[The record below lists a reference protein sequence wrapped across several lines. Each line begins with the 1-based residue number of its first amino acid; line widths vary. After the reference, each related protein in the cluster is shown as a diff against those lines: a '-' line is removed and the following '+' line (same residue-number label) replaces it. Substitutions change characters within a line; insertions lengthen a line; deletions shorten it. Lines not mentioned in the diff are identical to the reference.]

1 MKEDRFLHRVWR
13 TFMSMLVMVCLCGL
27 TFTACVDDESIVDPI
42 YAVDLGLSVKW
53 AWCNVGAER
62 PEQEG
67 NLYAWGET
75 QVKSDYSPSNYEHN
89 AEYTY
94 IGTDI
99 CGTAYDAAQLAM
111 GDGWRMP
118 TREEIIEL
126 VSRCTWEKAN
136 LKGRDG
142 VFVTGPNG
150 NRIFLPNVSKG
161 YWSGAL
167 ASMDNF
173 YPERSHSLS
182 WAHSLPWLN
191 GKAVSFKLGESYCY
205 TGLAIRPVKTSDEVY
220 NDGIGNEVVSSSVT
234 YTVNGVSFTMIGVE
248 GGTFTMGSP
257 DSDTDAE
264 DNEKPAHQVKL
275 SSYYIGETEVT
286 QALWQAV
293 MGSNPSEFK
302 GDLQCP
308 VEQVTWNDCQSFIN
322 KLNKLTGKNFRLP
335 TEAEWEYAARGG
347 RESKNYKYSGSNS
360 IADVAWYGK
369 NSSDKTHP
377 VKTKQPNELGIY
389 DMSGNVV
396 EWCSDWYGSYPL
408 SLQTNPTGPS
418 VGSDR
423 VIRWGSWAAGSADV
437 CRVASRS
444 HIYPHYKS
452 SVSGLRLALSSTE
465 GDDEPEQEFITITTS
480 EATNITSEGATL
492 SGVVSGTTDAIS
504 CGIIYGTASNITS
517 LNNKRVG
524 AYYNGA
530 YSIDVSYL
538 QPGTTYYYCAYAVIG
553 GEELYGEVREF
564 TTQSITITTGEATNI
579 TPEGATLSGV
589 VSGTTDEISCGI
601 IYGTASNITSL
612 NNKRVGAYY
621 NGAYSIDV
629 SYLQPGTTYYYCAY
643 AVIGGEELYG
653 EVREFT
659 TNILIDGFEA
669 VDLGLSVKWATH
681 NVGAESPEDY
691 GDYFAWGETTT
702 KSSYAESNSV
712 THGLSDSELITLGII
727 DANGNLTVAYDA
739 ATANWGDKWRIPT
752 LNEIQELINNCTW
765 KWTVMNDVNGYEV
778 TGTNGNSIFLPT
790 AGYRRNNMSPFF
802 KDLYGYYSSATISM
816 DGVYCLHFRSD
827 IYEWN
832 NFDNRAYGLVVRPI
846 LK

>member
-150 NRIFLPNVSKG
+150 NKIFLPNVSKG
-161 YWSGAL
+161 YWSGSL
-167 ASMDNF
+167 FSMGNN

-205 TGLAIRPVKTSDEVY
+205 TGLAIRPVKGEPSVDE
-220 NDGIGNEVVSSSVT
+220 DVVISSKT

-257 DSDTDAE
+257 YSDSDAYGSE
-264 DNEKPAHQVKL
+264 QPAHQVAL
-275 SSYYIGETEVT
+275 RSYLIGETEVT
-286 QALWQAV
+286 QALWKAV
-293 MGSNPSEFK
+293 MGSNPSHFT
-302 GDLQCP
+302 GDLQRS
-308 VEQVTWNDCQSFIN
+308 VEKVGWNDCQTFIN
-322 KLNKLTGKNFRLP
+322 KLNELTGENFRLP

-347 RESKNYKYSGSNS
+347 KESKGYKYSGSDVIN
-360 IADVAWYGK
+360 DVAWYEE

-377 VKTKQPNELGIY
+377 VKTKQPNELGLY
-389 DMSGNVV
+389 DMTGNVW
-396 EWCSDWYGSYPL
+396 EWCSDYYGSY
-408 SLQTNPTGPS
+408 SSSGQTNPTGPLS
-418 VGSDR
+418 GSIR
-423 VIRWGSWAAGSADV
+423 VLRGGSWLYGTSY
-437 CRVASRS
+437 CRVAKRHRNSPDTR
-444 HIYPHYKS
+444 HRDI
-452 SVSGLRLALSSTE
+452 GLRLALSSTE
-465 GDDEPEQEFITITTS
+465 ENGEPEQEFITITTGK
-480 EATNITSEGATL
+480 ATNITFEGATL
-492 SGVVSGTTDAIS
+492 SGVVSG
-504 CGIIYGTASNITS
+504 
-517 LNNKRVG
+517 
-524 AYYNGA
+524 
-530 YSIDVSYL
+530 
-538 QPGTTYYYCAYAVIG
+538 
-553 GEELYGEVREF
+553 
-564 TTQSITITTGEATNI
+564 ATN
-579 TPEGATLSGV
+579 
-589 VSGTTDEISCGI
+589 EISCGI

-659 TNILIDGFEA
+659 TLEYNTYSVNGVSFKMIEVEGGTFTMGSPDSDSDAYSNEKPA
-669 VDLGLSVKWATH
+669 HQVTLSSYH
-681 NVGAESPEDY
+681 I
-691 GDYFAWGETTT
+691 GETEVTQALWQAVMGSNPSDFT
-702 KSSYAESNSV
+702 GDLQRPVEQVSWNDCQTFINKLNELTGENFRLPTEAEWEYAARGGKESKGYKYSGSDVLDDVAWNPSNSSST
-712 THGLSDSELITLGII
+712 THAVKTKQPNELGIYDMSGNVREWCADWYGNYSSSAQTDPTGPSSDSDRVLRGGGWNYYYYARTCR
-727 DANGNLTVAYDA
+727 VAYRGSYFPDSRS
-739 ATANWGDKWRIPT
+739 NGIGFRLSLQFIP
-752 LNEIQELINNCTW
+752 
-765 KWTVMNDVNGYEV
+765 
-778 TGTNGNSIFLPT
+778 
-790 AGYRRNNMSPFF
+790 
-802 KDLYGYYSSATISM
+802 
-816 DGVYCLHFRSD
+816 
-827 IYEWN
+827 
-832 NFDNRAYGLVVRPI
+832 
-846 LK
+846 